1 VIDFDGA
8 HNMMSDAESGGK
20 DFNLMVRKDRKGGV
34 KLHHILGNT
43 AIELAGEANFIY
55 NCSRS

>member
-1 VIDFDGA
+1 
-8 HNMMSDAESGGK
+8 MMSDAESGGK